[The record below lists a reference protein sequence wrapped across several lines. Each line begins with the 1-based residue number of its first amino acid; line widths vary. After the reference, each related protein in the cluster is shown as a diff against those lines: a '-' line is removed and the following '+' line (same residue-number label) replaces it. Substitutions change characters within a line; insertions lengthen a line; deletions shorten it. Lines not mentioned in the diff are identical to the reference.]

1 MANYFLDALRTADV
15 LRDADTLRAAEGL
28 VADALRE
35 AETLRAACALRAAI
49 ALLEAI
55 ALREAETLRAPFVLE
70 ASRISSSPSGSTT
83 NCSSP
88 TVKVTEPSPSS
99 STSTTTSSPVA
110 SARSS
115 PTSSASKRSV
125 DAYHKWHR
133 YYDVGVTDECYRN
146 LESVNNVEF
155 MIEQIKNVLNDYFCT
170 EANCSVEPCIEEAL
184 NKGEDMLMLYKSKQ
198 TFKRKADIY
207 LQLLDNG
214 MYCPNL
220 FVYDEDGAELLHKK
234 LPCTFDLM
242 SLGEIQLSN
251 KKVVVKP
258 RKNSLASQLEPVE
271 FELR

>member
-1 MANYFLDALRTADV
+1 MKPISDIRLYRSNIPNIDGNSHPSEFAPKQLNIIVTRIV
-15 LRDADTLRAAEGL
+15 MK
-28 VADALRE
+28 LRE
-35 AETLRAACALRAAI
+35 NGFSLGDFDHLYINFTTCLDN
-49 ALLEAI
+49 EAI
-55 ALREAETLRAPFVLE
+55 
-70 ASRISSSPSGSTT
+70 
-83 NCSSP
+83 
-88 TVKVTEPSPSS
+88 EP
-99 STSTTTSSPVA
+99 A
-110 SARSS
+110 
-115 PTSSASKRSV
+115 KRSV
-125 DAYHKWHR
+125 DTYHKWHR

-155 MIEQIKNVLNDYFCT
+155 VIEQIKNVLNDYFCT

-220 FVYDEDGAELLHKK
+220 FVYDEDGAELLHQK

>member
-1 MANYFLDALRTADV
+1 MKPISDIRLYRSNIPNIDGNSHPSEFAPKQLNIIVTRIV
-15 LRDADTLRAAEGL
+15 MK
-28 VADALRE
+28 LRE
-35 AETLRAACALRAAI
+35 NGFSLGDFDHLYINFTTCLDN
-49 ALLEAI
+49 EAI
-55 ALREAETLRAPFVLE
+55 
-70 ASRISSSPSGSTT
+70 
-83 NCSSP
+83 
-88 TVKVTEPSPSS
+88 EP
-99 STSTTTSSPVA
+99 A
-110 SARSS
+110 
-115 PTSSASKRSV
+115 KRSI

-155 MIEQIKNVLNDYFCT
+155 VIEQIKNVLNDYFCT

-220 FVYDEDGAELLHKK
+220 FVYDEDGAELLHQK

-271 FELR
+271 FELQ

>member
-1 MANYFLDALRTADV
+1 MKPISDIRLYRSNIPNIDGNSHPSEFAPKQLNIIVTRIV
-15 LRDADTLRAAEGL
+15 MK
-28 VADALRE
+28 LRE
-35 AETLRAACALRAAI
+35 NGFSLGDFDHLYINFTTCLDN
-49 ALLEAI
+49 EAI
-55 ALREAETLRAPFVLE
+55 
-70 ASRISSSPSGSTT
+70 
-83 NCSSP
+83 
-88 TVKVTEPSPSS
+88 EP
-99 STSTTTSSPVA
+99 A
-110 SARSS
+110 
-115 PTSSASKRSV
+115 KRSV
-125 DAYHKWHR
+125 DASHKWHR

-155 MIEQIKNVLNDYFCT
+155 VIEQIKNVLNDYFCT

-220 FVYDEDGAELLHKK
+220 FVYDEDGAELLHQK